1 MLVIHLL
8 DTIDPVP
15 TTSLMKNK
23 ISPERKIKLHKPGA
37 EDPRE
42 TTGLSEESDS
52 EYELEFTPNQHLHL
66 LQTLPIYPR
75 KVAQNPTNFV
85 KHQKSGTIEPKMNPL
100 PQDIA
105 NEGGSDHK
113 TNQQDQYV
121 DFNESELNE
130 ETSPDLFNCNTRI
143 SNFIEVS
150 HLVDQSLPRT
160 NQQKLKKI
168 IQLEESKEFL
178 SNNQIPAQA
187 TKSKATVI
195 RAPDQRL
202 RNIIEIQDPKIYEI
216 VSQQSVTHLTQHTKS
231 QKETPP
237 DQNTMRKTP
246 PD

>member
-1 MLVIHLL
+1 MN
-8 DTIDPVP
+8 PVP
-15 TTSLMKNK
+15 
-23 ISPERKIKLHKPGA
+23 
-37 EDPRE
+37 
-42 TTGLSEESDS
+42 
-52 EYELEFTPNQHLHL
+52 Q
-66 LQTLPIYPR
+66 
-75 KVAQNPTNFV
+75 V
-85 KHQKSGTIEPKMNPL
+85 
-100 PQDIA
+100 IA

-121 DFNESELNE
+121 DFNVSELNE
-130 ETSPDLFNCNTRI
+130 ETSPDLFNCNRRI

-150 HLVDQSLPRT
+150 DLVDQSLPRT
-160 NQQKLKKI
+160 NQQRLKKV
-168 IQLEESKEFL
+168 IQLEGSKEFL

-202 RNIIEIQDPKIYEI
+202 RNIIEIQDSEIYEI
-216 VSQQSVTHLTQHTKS
+216 VSQLLVTHLTQHTKS